1 MNQDTRV
8 VTMIILSCSEKA
20 FHCAVPGNEMKFYLP
35 RAHVRPLGNEK
46 ARFNQPCKFEIPE
59 WLALNHRQ
67 IVGDDAFEAN
77 KARKK
82 GFFASNA
89 TTKSVQQRP

>member
-1 MNQDTRV
+1 MSETRV
-8 VTMIILSCSEKA
+8 VTMVISDCTEKA
-20 FHCAVPGNEMKFYLP
+20 FHCAVTGDDRKFYLP
-35 RAHVRPLGNEK
+35 RAYVRPLGNEK

-67 IVGDDAFEAN
+67 IVGDEAFEEN

-82 GFFASNA
+82 G
-89 TTKSVQQRP
+89 R